1 MSKSIVSDK
10 LVALRE
16 RAGLTKTDM
25 AKRLGMS
32 CSTYTHYEYRFKE
45 PYLPVPVAEKIATA
59 LSGTGISRAE
69 VMDLAGITEP
79 QRVENGVMA
88 PASTKLVPVYD
99 VASSAGPGALV
110 GYESIAY
117 SMAFPHGYLQKL
129 TRSNPRNLAI
139 ISVKGDSMVPTL
151 MDDDVV
157 MIDTT
162 KTSVSFDGL
171 FVFRFGDALHIKRVT
186 RGNSRDTIIAISD
199 NRTLY
204 DPIEYR
210 MNDVDVIGRVIWY
223 GRKV

>member
-1 MSKSIVSDK
+1 MSKSIFSDK

-16 RAGLTKTDM
+16 RAGL
-25 AKRLGMS
+25 
-32 CSTYTHYEYRFKE
+32 
-45 PYLPVPVAEKIATA
+45 
-59 LSGTGISRAE
+59 
-69 VMDLAGITEP
+69 
-79 QRVENGVMA
+79 
-88 PASTKLVPVYD
+88 
-99 VASSAGPGALV
+99 
-110 GYESIAY
+110 
-117 SMAFPHGYLQKL
+117 
-129 TRSNPRNLAI
+129 
-139 ISVKGDSMVPTL
+139 
-151 MDDDVV
+151 
-157 MIDTT
+157 T